1 MKIYQVDYISFE
13 GHNTERFFCN
23 KEEAN
28 KWIKEH
34 RDNLDYIDKPL
45 LVELKSTRKRDIVNF
60 INFWTDKAWNKS
72 N

>member
-13 GHNTERFFCN
+13 GHNTEMFFCN
-23 KEEAN
+23 KAEAE

-34 RDNLDYIDKPL
+34 RDHFDFIEEPS

-60 INFWTDKAWNKS
+60 INFWTAKA
-72 N
+72 